1 MTFLEFNKKF
11 PTEKAALD
19 YFYLVKYNN
28 ILACPHCGKKTR
40 LCRTARPKVC
50 ICHNC
55 ENTFSP
61 FSDTIF
67 EKSTTDLRKWFYAVH
82 LVLNAKKGIS
92 ACQLQREIGT
102 IYRTAWRML
111 QQIRIAMGN
120 TDMSKAFEAFV
131 EIDETYAGGKP
142 RKENVKFDENGNK
155 IIVEED
161 RTKRGRGTK
170 KTPVVGV
177 KERSTKRVYAQ
188 VALPNENGQKLS
200 GKQLLNILDKV
211 CKDETTVISDDF
223 TGYNILEKKHKN
235 NFVHL
240 TVNHSAGEFA
250 VGNIHT
256 NNIESFWSCFKR
268 AWYGTYHHFSVKY
281 MQRYVDECCF
291 RSNNREISASFDT
304 LLVQTVM
311 KKTA

>member
-1 MTFLEFNKKF
+1 MTFFEFNRKF
-11 PTEKAALD
+11 STEEAAID
-19 YFYLVKYNN
+19 YFYKVRYNGK
-28 ILACPHCGKKTR
+28 LACPHCGTTVN
-40 LCRTARPKVC
+40 LYRTSRQKVC

-55 ENTFSP
+55 NNTFSP
-61 FSDTIF
+61 FADTIF
-67 EKSTTDLRKWFYAVH
+67 RKSKTDMRKWFYAIH
-82 LVLNAKKGIS
+82 LFLNGKKGIS

-120 TDMSKAFEAFV
+120 ADMSKAFEAFV
-131 EIDETYAGGKP
+131 EIDETYIGGKP
-142 RKENVKFDENGNK
+142 RKENVKFDEKGNK

-177 KERSTKRVYAQ
+177 KERNTKKVYAQ
-188 VALPNENGQKLS
+188 VALPNEDGQKLS
-200 GKQLLNILDKV
+200 GKQLLGILDKV
-211 CKDETTVISDDF
+211 CKDETTVISDEF
-223 TGYNILEKKHKN
+223 TGYNILDKQHKN
-235 NFVHL
+235 HFVHL
-240 TVNHSAGEFA
+240 TVNHSIGQFA
-250 VGNIHT
+250 NGKIHT

-291 RSNNREISASFDT
+291 RSNNREISTSFDI
-304 LLVQTVM
+304 LLGRAVM
-311 KKTA
+311 KKAA